1 MSTHFE
7 TNTNDS
13 RFLRHHGHLLSVYE
27 PTETPG
33 RDLRELSAFLHSV
46 CCLCAIL
53 YREDLC
59 GTPMHRQ
66 VYEQV
71 RITLGQALLSSPLNL
86 EEINAILVMSDHA
99 VRSSSWIMNCQ
110 Y

>member
-46 CCLCAIL
+46 CRLCAIL

-66 VYEQV
+66 VHEQV